1 MTLRG
6 VSMRSGATVRRNSPD
21 RANSFQV
28 ERTTTVTPPVPGRRN
43 VSRTVK
49 RFANR
54 REAGRALA
62 ARLAEQSW
70 HDPLVLG
77 LPRGGVPVAR
87 EVARELGAELDVV
100 VARKIGA
107 PGHPEYGVGAVTADS
122 EPIYD
127 PNVLRAL
134 HLTEEQLSRTCDEER
149 AEAARRTALY
159 RGDRPPPR
167 VGGRDVIIIDDGLA
181 TGVTARAALHWV
193 TRHAPSRVVI
203 AVPVAAE
210 ESLRAFRAEV
220 VAVLVPR
227 HFGAVSRW
235 YDRFDQTTD
244 AEVLS
249 ALE

>member
-1 MTLRG
+1 M
-6 VSMRSGATVRRNSPD
+6 
-21 RANSFQV
+21 
-28 ERTTTVTPPVPGRRN
+28 
-43 VSRTVK
+43 K

-54 REAGRALA
+54 QEAGRALA
-62 ARLAEQSW
+62 ARLADRPW

-77 LPRGGVPVAR
+77 LPRGGVPVAK
-87 EVARELGAELDVV
+87 EVANHLDAELDVV

-127 PNVLRAL
+127 QRVLRAL
-134 HLTEEQLSRTCDEER
+134 HLTEELLAGTCDRER
-149 AEAARRTALY
+149 DEAARRTALY
-159 RGDRPPPR
+159 RKDKPLTISD
-167 VGGRDVIIIDDGLA
+167 RDVILVDDGLA
-181 TGVTARAALHWV
+181 TGVTAKAALHWIARHEPRSV
-193 TRHAPSRVVI
+193 TL
-203 AVPVAAE
+203 AVPVAAR
-210 ESLRAFRAEV
+210 ESLSTFSTPV

-235 YDRFDQTTD
+235 YERFDQTTD

>member
-1 MTLRG
+1 M
-6 VSMRSGATVRRNSPD
+6 
-21 RANSFQV
+21 
-28 ERTTTVTPPVPGRRN
+28 
-43 VSRTVK
+43 K

-62 ARLAEQSW
+62 ARLTDQPW

-77 LPRGGVPVAR
+77 LPRGGVPVAK
-87 EVARELGAELDVV
+87 EVARALNAELDVV

-127 PNVLRAL
+127 PSVLRAL
-134 HLTEEQLSRTCDEER
+134 GLTEEQLARTCDEER
-149 AEAARRTALY
+149 EEAARRTSLY
-159 RGDRPPPR
+159 RGSKPPLR
-167 VGGRDVIIIDDGLA
+167 LHDRDVIVVDDGLA

-193 TRHAPSRVVI
+193 TRQQPKSVTL
-203 AVPVAAE
+203 AVPVAAKD
-210 ESLRAFRAEV
+210 SIRDFRTPV
-220 VAVLVPR
+220 VVVLTPS

-244 AEVLS
+244 DEVLS

>member
-1 MTLRG
+1 M
-6 VSMRSGATVRRNSPD
+6 
-21 RANSFQV
+21 
-28 ERTTTVTPPVPGRRN
+28 
-43 VSRTVK
+43 K

-54 REAGRALA
+54 QEAGRALA
-62 ARLAEQSW
+62 ARLADHAW

-77 LPRGGVPVAR
+77 LPRGGVPVAK
-87 EVARELGAELDVV
+87 EVADQLDAELDVV

-127 PNVLRAL
+127 PAVLRAL
-134 HLTEEQLSRTCDEER
+134 NLTEEQLSHTCDEER
-149 AEAARRTALY
+149 QEAARRTALY
-159 RGDRPPPR
+159 RGDRPPPHISD
-167 VGGRDVIIIDDGLA
+167 RDVIVVDDGLA

-193 TRHAPSRVVI
+193 ARHAPQHLVL
-203 AVPVAAE
+203 AVPVAAR
-210 ESLRAFRAEV
+210 ESMTTFDTPV

-227 HFGAVSRW
+227 NFGAVSRW

-249 ALE
+249 ALA

>member
-1 MTLRG
+1 M
-6 VSMRSGATVRRNSPD
+6 
-21 RANSFQV
+21 
-28 ERTTTVTPPVPGRRN
+28 
-43 VSRTVK
+43 K

-54 REAGRALA
+54 QEAGRALA
-62 ARLAEQSW
+62 ARLAAETW

-77 LPRGGVPVAR
+77 LPRGGVPVAV
-87 EVARELGAELDVV
+87 EVAKTLAAELDVV

-127 PNVLRAL
+127 PKVLQAL
-134 HLTEEQLSRTCDEER
+134 GLTEERMAATCDRER

-159 RGDRPPPR
+159 RRDRPPLR
-167 VGGRDVIIIDDGLA
+167 MNNRDVLVVDDGLA
-181 TGVTARAALHWV
+181 TGVTARAALHWIS
-193 TRHAPSRVVI
+193 THAPRRAVL

-210 ESLRAFRAEV
+210 ESLETFTVMV
-220 VAVLVPR
+220 VALLVPR

-249 ALE
+249 ALS

>member
-1 MTLRG
+1 M
-6 VSMRSGATVRRNSPD
+6 
-21 RANSFQV
+21 
-28 ERTTTVTPPVPGRRN
+28 
-43 VSRTVK
+43 K

-54 REAGRALA
+54 QDAGRALA
-62 ARLAEQSW
+62 ARLAAHTW

-77 LPRGGVPVAR
+77 LPRGGVPVAK
-87 EVARELGAELDVV
+87 EVADELNAELDVV

-107 PGHPEYGVGAVTADS
+107 PGHPEYGVGAVTADG

-127 PNVLRAL
+127 ARVLRAL
-134 HLTEEQLSRTCDEER
+134 NLTEEQLSRTCDQER

-159 RGDRPPPR
+159 RGDKPLEIK
-167 VGGRDVIIIDDGLA
+167 GRDVILVDDGLA
-181 TGVTARAALHWV
+181 TGVTAKAALRWIAQHEPN
-193 TRHAPSRVVI
+193 TI
-203 AVPVAAE
+203 TLAVPVAAK
-210 ESLRAFRAEV
+210 ESIRTFMTPV
-220 VAVLVPR
+220 VAILVPK

>member
-1 MTLRG
+1 
-6 VSMRSGATVRRNSPD
+6 
-21 RANSFQV
+21 
-28 ERTTTVTPPVPGRRN
+28 
-43 VSRTVK
+43 VK

-54 REAGRALA
+54 QQAGRALA
-62 ARLAEQSW
+62 ARLADLAW
-70 HDPLVLG
+70 HEPLVLG

-87 EVARELGAELDVV
+87 EVAWELDAELDVV

-127 PNVLRAL
+127 PSVLRAL
-134 HLTEEQLSRTCDEER
+134 NLTEDQLATTCDEER

-159 RGDRPPPR
+159 RGDRPPLNI
-167 VGGRDVIIIDDGLA
+167 GDRDVIVIDDGLA
-181 TGVTARAALHWV
+181 TGVTAKAAVHWV
-193 TRHAPSRVVI
+193 AQHGPRRIVL
-203 AVPVAAE
+203 AVPVAAK
-210 ESLRAFRAEV
+210 ESLSTFRMDV
-220 VAVLVPR
+220 VALLVPR

-249 ALE
+249 ALT